1 MPASVALPAVF
12 ASCAYQHGSQV
23 VLSHACF
30 VLLHLWR
37 VVALQIFLSF
47 RQPTCPARAVPAAA
61 SLAECVLR
69 QAVVWQQHGEVAVK
83 CCPCG
88 CRRMRVLLPSLITLR
103 GRAYSTLH
111 TARCLQLFHLTRAR
125 QQPCSCCLP
134 SLAQPCA
141 SRPCTLHCKCVVS
154 QVLDLLV
161 VSAAHR
167 SAMTSA
173 GEKSHQAGSRG
184 TATRTSVAQ
193 RLTV

>member
-12 ASCAYQHGSQV
+12 ALCAYQHGSQV
-23 VLSHACF
+23 VLSHACY

-69 QAVVWQQHGEVAVK
+69 QAVVWQRHGEVAVK

-103 GRAYSTLH
+103 GRAYSTLPSTVSPYPCTPTAVFLLPAVAGAALCQSILH
-111 TARCLQLFHLTRAR
+111 TALQV
-125 QQPCSCCLP
+125 CG
-134 SLAQPCA
+134 
-141 SRPCTLHCKCVVS
+141 VS
-154 QVLDLLV
+154 GFGFVG
-161 VSAAHR
+161 R
-167 SAMTSA
+167 I
-173 GEKSHQAGSRG
+173 GG
-184 TATRTSVAQ
+184 TQERHDFCW
-193 RLTV
+193 